1 MIEKAATIR
10 NGQGIHCRPS
20 ARIVTEATRYPGK
33 IRVFSEAGEADLRSL
48 LSLVSLGLQEGAVV
62 RVRVEGDDEE
72 AVCDRFVA
80 LMETHFDF
88 PALSPEGRDGMLG
101 ALIPD

>member
-1 MIEKAATIR
+1 MIEKAAMIR

-20 ARIVTEATRYPGK
+20 ARIVTEATRYSGQ
-33 IRVFSEAGEADLRSL
+33 IRVLSEAGEADLRSL
-48 LSLVSLGLQEGAVV
+48 LSLVSLGLQEGALV
-62 RVRVEGDDEE
+62 RVRVEGENEE
-72 AVCDRFVA
+72 AVCDQFVA

-88 PALSPEGRDGMLG
+88 PTLSPEGRDGMLG